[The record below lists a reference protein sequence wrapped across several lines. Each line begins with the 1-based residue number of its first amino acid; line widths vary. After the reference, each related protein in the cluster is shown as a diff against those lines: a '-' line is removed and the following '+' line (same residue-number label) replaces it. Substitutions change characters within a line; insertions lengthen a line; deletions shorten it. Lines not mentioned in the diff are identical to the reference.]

1 MYGTRCSYKRYRPT
15 FSVPPKLPG
24 RAAHTPYALLS
35 RLFIPQP
42 SAMGLLCH
50 FSLQPALP
58 MICQLSQKSDSDAPP
73 SWVPTCF
80 GGLHPLSIPV
90 VSRVCDLP
98 VPLPLPSLD
107 NGSHRWAQRL
117 CLASRAGE
125 LISAASGLSTFLGF
139 EASLSVHQ
147 WDRFS

>member
-1 MYGTRCSYKRYRPT
+1 MELAVLIKDTVPLSQFLPSSLGELPILLMCSCHGP
-15 FSVPPKLPG
+15 
-24 RAAHTPYALLS
+24 
-35 RLFIPQP
+35 FIPQP
-42 SAMGLLCH
+42 SVMGLLWH
-50 FSLQPALP
+50 FSIQPALP
-58 MICQLSQKSDSDAPP
+58 ITCQLSQKSDSDAPP
-73 SWVPTCF
+73 SWVPICF

-90 VSRVCDLP
+90 VSHACDLP
-98 VPLPLPSLD
+98 APLPLPSLD

-125 LISAASGLSTFLGF
+125 PVSAALGLGTFLGF